1 MAGLLTHPVQAR
13 MRAFQDLFNQLDQVT
28 GTKAKV
34 QALVDHFQEVDP
46 AEAAWALTLLLGKRR
61 RRLITGR
68 RLRDILRDRG
78 GLPDWL
84 IDDCYGQVGDSA
96 ETISLL
102 WPAVQ
107 ERVEATDPGLPSGEG
122 DMPLS
127 WWMETLL
134 PAISTRSDDD
144 QANAVIWLWHRIPLD
159 QHFIVNKLL
168 TGGFRVGVSTGLI
181 SRAIAEAFDLEE
193 SLVVQRLMGGFEP
206 SAERFVQ
213 LTAPATPDEHLSSCT
228 PYPFY
233 LASPLEPERLRKT
246 SVNDWQLEWKWDG
259 IRGQLIHRGGGVY
272 LWSRGEEMVND
283 SFPELVDVAQAL
295 PSGTVLDG
303 EVICWQQND
312 ATPLGFDQLQ
322 RRLGRKT
329 IGATL
334 KRECPMRFIA
344 YDLLEHQGID
354 IRQEGLR
361 YRQDQLADLLGNI
374 EHPESWRL
382 QQSRSWSMEKWED
395 LDQQR
400 NQARQHNA
408 EGLMLKHV
416 KSPYLSGRKRGNWWK
431 HKLEPMSLDAV
442 LIYAQAGSGRR
453 ANLFTDYTFGLW
465 TNTAEPQLVTFAK
478 AYSGLNDAEILELD
492 RWIRRNT
499 VQRFGPARSLKT
511 ELVFEIGFEG
521 IHPSNRHKSGIAV
534 RFPRILRWRRDKTA
548 EEADRLD
555 TARQLMSKRV

>member
-1 MAGLLTHPVQAR
+1 

-46 AEAAWALTLLLGKRR
+46 GEAAWALTLLLGKRR

-107 ERVEATDPGLPSGEG
+107 QRVEATDPGLPSAEG

-193 SLVVQRLMGGFEP
+193 TLVVQRLMGGFEP

-213 LTAPATPDEHLSSCT
+213 LTAPATPDEHRSSGT

-233 LASPLEPERLRKT
+233 LASPLEPERLRET
-246 SVNDWQLEWKWDG
+246 SVNDWKLEWKWDG
-259 IRGQLIHRGGGVY
+259 IRGQLIHRGSGIY
-272 LWSRGEEMVND
+272 LWSRGEELVND

-295 PSGTVLDG
+295 PSGSVLDG
-303 EVICWQQND
+303 ELICWQQNE

-329 IGATL
+329 VGAGL
-334 KRECPMRFIA
+334 RRECPMRFIA

-354 IRQEGLR
+354 IRQQALR
-361 YRQDQLADLLGNI
+361 QRQNQLADLLGNI

-382 QQSRSWSMEKWED
+382 QQSQSWSIDTWEE

-408 EGLMLKHV
+408 EGLMLKHAE
-416 KSPYLSGRKRGNWWK
+416 SPYLSGRKRGHWWK
-431 HKLEPMSLDAV
+431 HKLEPMTLDAV

-511 ELVFEIGFEG
+511 ALVFEIGFEG
-521 IHPSNRHKSGIAV
+521 IHPSKRHKSGIAV
-534 RFPRILRWRRDKTA
+534 RFPRILRWRRDKPA
-548 EEADRLD
+548 EEADSLQ
-555 TARQLMSKRV
+555 TAMALIQNR

>member
-1 MAGLLTHPVQAR
+1 
-13 MRAFQDLFNQLDQVT
+13 
-28 GTKAKV
+28 
-34 QALVDHFQEVDP
+34 
-46 AEAAWALTLLLGKRR
+46 
-61 RRLITGR
+61 
-68 RLRDILRDRG
+68 
-78 GLPDWL
+78 L

-96 ETISLL
+96 ETITLL

-122 DMPLS
+122 DMPLR
-127 WWMETLL
+127 WWMDTLL

-144 QANAVIWLWHRIPLD
+144 QANAVIWLWHRTPRD

-206 SAERFVQ
+206 SAERFDQ
-213 LTAPATPDEHLSSCT
+213 LTAPATPDEHRSSGT

-233 LASPLEPERLRKT
+233 LASPLEPERLQET
-246 SVNDWQLEWKWDG
+246 SAKDWQLEWKWDG
-259 IRGQLIHRGGGVY
+259 IRGQLIHRGSGVY
-272 LWSRGEEMVND
+272 LWSRGEELVNE

-295 PSGTVLDG
+295 PSGSVLDG
-303 EVICWQQND
+303 ELICWQQNA

-329 IGATL
+329 VGATL
-334 KRECPMRFIA
+334 KRDCPMQFIA
-344 YDLLEHQGID
+344 YDLLEHQGVD
-354 IRQEGLR
+354 IRQQGLR
-361 YRQDQLADLLGNI
+361 QRQQQLAALLGNI

-382 QQSRSWSMEKWED
+382 QQSPSWSINTWEE
-395 LDQQR
+395 LETQR

-408 EGLMLKHV
+408 EGLMLKQAE
-416 KSPYLSGRKRGNWWK
+416 SPYLSGRKRGNWWK
-431 HKLEPMSLDAV
+431 HKLEPMTLDAV
-442 LIYAQAGSGRR
+442 LLYAQAGSGRR

-465 TNTAEPQLVTFAK
+465 TNAEEPQLVTFAK

-499 VQRFGPARSLKT
+499 LQRFGPARSLKT

-521 IHPSNRHKSGIAV
+521 IHPSKRHKSGIAV
-534 RFPRILRWRRDKTA
+534 RFPRILRWRRDKPA
-548 EEADRLD
+548 DEADSLQ
-555 TARQLMSKRV
+555 TAMALIQNR

>member
-1 MAGLLTHPVQAR
+1 MAGPLTHPVQAR

-193 SLVVQRLMGGFEP
+193 TLVVQRLMGGFEP

-213 LTAPATPDEHLSSCT
+213 LTAPATPDEHRSSGT

-233 LASPLEPERLRKT
+233 LASPLEPERLRET
-246 SVNDWQLEWKWDG
+246 SVNDWKLEWKWDG
-259 IRGQLIHRGGGVY
+259 IRGQLIHRGSGIY
-272 LWSRGEEMVND
+272 LWSRGEELVND

-295 PSGTVLDG
+295 PSGSVLDG
-303 EVICWQQND
+303 ELICWQQNE

-329 IGATL
+329 VGAGL
-334 KRECPMRFIA
+334 RRECPMRFIA

-354 IRQEGLR
+354 IRQQALR
-361 YRQDQLADLLGNI
+361 QRQNQLADLLGNI

-395 LDQQR
+395 VDQQR

-408 EGLMLKHV
+408 EGVMLKHV

-511 ELVFEIGFEG
+511 ALVFEIGFEG
-521 IHPSNRHKSGIAV
+521 IHPSKRHKSGIAV
-534 RFPRILRWRRDKTA
+534 RFPRILRWRRDKPA
-548 EEADRLD
+548 EEADSLQ
-555 TARQLMSKRV
+555 TAMALIQNR